1 MKNKLIPYITFITG
15 IVLSGVAGFF
25 SIAGLT
31 TLFSGAFWSVV
42 VMGTV
47 LEISKLVAISW
58 LYNNWNRASFALRTY
73 LFLAILVLMI
83 ITSMGIFGYLSRA
96 HIDQKVSLST
106 GVGSEMTILQNNI
119 QNKES
124 EISDINKQ
132 LSVIDTSIDKMLDKG
147 LAKDSLKASDN
158 QKKKRD
164 DLVIKKNNLTR
175 ELTELKTQ
183 MVKYDNDYKK
193 IEAELGPIKYIAEA
207 VYGQTNEEI
216 LDKSIR
222 YVILIL
228 IIVFDPLAV
237 FLLIAFNVSVRQRD
251 YDNLEF
257 VEMRPFRRRR
267 RRKRRKKKKKP

>member
-42 VMGTV
+42 VMGTI

-58 LYNNWNRASFALRTY
+58 LYNNWNRASFALRSY
-73 LFLAILVLMI
+73 LFIAILVLMI

-106 GVGSEMTILQNNI
+106 GVGSEMTILKNDI

-124 EISDINKQ
+124 EIADINKQ

-147 LAKDSLKASDN
+147 QAKDSLKASDS

-164 DLVIKKNNLTR
+164 DLVLKKNTLTK
-175 ELTELKTQ
+175 ELTDLKTQ
-183 MVKYDNDYKK
+183 MIKHDNDYKK

-207 VYGQTNEEI
+207 VYGQTSEEI
-216 LDKSIR
+216 LDKSVR

-237 FLLIAFNVSVRQRD
+237 FLLIAFNVSMRQKD

-267 RRKRRKKKKKP
+267 RRRRRNKKRKP